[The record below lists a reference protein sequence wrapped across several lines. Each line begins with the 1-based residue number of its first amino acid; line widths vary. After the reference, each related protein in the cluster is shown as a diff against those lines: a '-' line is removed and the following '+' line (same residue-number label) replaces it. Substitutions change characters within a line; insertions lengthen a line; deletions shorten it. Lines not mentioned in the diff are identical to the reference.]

1 MGSDSRSRTFQSII
15 EWKSIGKT
23 FGTEKAEWHWQ
34 NGGIIILKAGE
45 NKIELQD
52 LTGFDGRC
60 DAVFLTSDM
69 NMLLPDS
76 GNELADFRR
85 NMSEE
90 PIIPED
96 GGEYDLVVVGG
107 GIAGCCAAISAARL
121 GCKVALIQNRPVLGG
136 NNSSE
141 VRVGLSGLITQQ
153 PYPQLGNLVDEL
165 GPVGYWNDWEAQQD
179 TSSLRSK
186 QIMKILRQ
194 EPARKIHNAGPFLF
208 MKIIKNLSY
217 CKMKKT

>member
-1 MGSDSRSRTFQSII
+1 MAL
-15 EWKSIGKT
+15 
-23 FGTEKAEWHWQ
+23 AEWW
-34 NGGIIILKAGE
+34 IITLKAGE

-107 GIAGCCAAISAARL
+107 GIAGCCAAISAAPPWM
-121 GCKVALIQNRPVLGG
+121 QGG
-136 NNSSE
+136 FDSKSS
-141 VRVGLSGLITQQ
+141 GFG
-153 PYPQLGNLVDEL
+153 
-165 GPVGYWNDWEAQQD
+165 W
-179 TSSLRSK
+179 K
-186 QIMKILRQ
+186 
-194 EPARKIHNAGPFLF
+194 
-208 MKIIKNLSY
+208 
-217 CKMKKT
+217 